1 MVLSLLERVKAANGS
16 RFLLAMHGQASRYGT
31 AMDFD
36 LTLPILSIRSRLE
49 LEELM
54 ASIFQWEGSAR
65 KVGVKQDT
73 LRLFTHRVAQ
83 HYRANPYHSF
93 NHAVDACNTM
103 GWFVTRPVFHKHL
116 SEWERFLL
124 LVAALVHDVDHPGHD
139 NQWEIKTRSP
149 LARRYNNVSVLE
161 NNSVDMTNAL
171 LDDPAVNIFADL
183 GGKAEQDARKKI
195 AMLVLATDF
204 SRHQD
209 FLDRLDAAITGGR
222 IRFNDRKF
230 LELITGSLIKAAD
243 IANTTKPFHLARFWG
258 ARVMQEFWRQGER
271 EKAQHL
277 EVGPLNDPDSMD
289 VNAAQAGFIKFAC
302 MGLFELLCKID
313 GDIGEMLDNLHRNVH
328 EYELRVAPDK

>member
-1 MVLSLLERVKAANGS
+1 ME
-16 RFLLAMHGQASRYGT
+16 
-31 AMDFD
+31 FD
-36 LTLPILSIRSRLE
+36 LTLPILSIRSHSE

-65 KVGVKQDT
+65 RVGVKPKA
-73 LRLFTHRVAQ
+73 LRSFTHRVAQ
-83 HYRANPYHSF
+83 QYHANPYHNL
-93 NHAVDACNTM
+93 NHAVDTCNTM
-103 GWFVTRPVFHKHL
+103 GWLITRPVFHKNL
-116 SEWERFLL
+116 SDWERFLL
-124 LVAALVHDVDHPGHD
+124 LVSALVHDVDHPGHD

-149 LARRYNNVSVLE
+149 LARKFNNVSVLE
-161 NNSVDMTNAL
+161 NNSVEVTNAF
-171 LDDPAVNIFADL
+171 LDDPQLNIFAAL
-183 GGKAEQDARKKI
+183 GGKAEKDARHKI

-209 FLDRLDAAITGGR
+209 FLDRLDAAILASRT
-222 IRFNDRKF
+222 RFNDRRF

-313 GDIGEMLDNLHRNVH
+313 GDIAEMLGNLHRNVH
-328 EYELRVAPDK
+328 EYEQRVAPNHK